1 MFGKIIQVLLTILSW
16 FWSNRDDIFSFIS
29 KIKFY
34 DYIKDD
40 MTKIKLRD
48 KQLRFLKGETVEWD
62 RQDGQ
67 TFVKLLKMLYDVST
81 KSDTTYFYKHNT
93 IETGELFMKMLGD
106 IIKHD
111 NNKQFDLDEWVVT
124 KSKITNKKTN
134 STIVVSSI
142 KTIVNRIKGS
152 KTDKYEIID
161 DTSKIK

>member
-1 MFGKIIQVLLTILSW
+1 MFSKIIQVLLTILSW
-16 FWSNRDDIFSFIS
+16 FWTNRNDIFTFIS

-40 MTKIKLRD
+40 ITKVKLRD
-48 KQLRFLKGETVEWD
+48 KQLRFLKGETVEWE

-67 TFVKLLKMLYDVST
+67 TFVKLLKMLYDVSNQKEMT
-81 KSDTTYFYKHNT
+81 FFYKHDT
-93 IETGELFMKMLGD
+93 IESGETFMRMLGD

-111 NNKQFDLDEWVVT
+111 MNKQFDLNDWVVT

-134 STIVVSSI
+134 SCIVVSSI